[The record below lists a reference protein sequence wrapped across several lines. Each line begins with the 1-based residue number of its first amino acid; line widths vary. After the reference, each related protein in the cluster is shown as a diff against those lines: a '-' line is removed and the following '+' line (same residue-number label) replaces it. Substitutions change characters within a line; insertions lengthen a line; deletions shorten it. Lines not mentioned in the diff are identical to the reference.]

1 MTAKSTVPTKR
12 LVLLDAHAL
21 LHRAYHALP
30 EFTNSHGIPTGGLF
44 GYASMIIRIIA
55 DWKPDYIV
63 ACYDLPQKTFRHE
76 AYDAYKGKRSKTDD
90 ALKIQIEESRRIC
103 DAFCIP
109 IYDQPGFEADDMLG
123 TIVEQLHPH
132 TPPSRPTPANKDDS
146 SAATPPLK
154 GEDSATSD
162 LVEVLIATGDM
173 DTLQLVQGKKVRV
186 FTLKKG
192 MNDTVVYDEDAVIE
206 RFGFGPELLPDYKGL
221 RGDPSDNIIG
231 VPGIGEKTATELILK
246 FGTLEQLYATLH
258 KDREVFIKEGIKE
271 RIVKLLEEHEEQ
283 ALFSKTLATIR
294 RDAPITF
301 ALPDKTWRETCS
313 FDHAETTLKKYEFK
327 SLVARLKDLLTSE
340 NAAAP
345 GPRGA
350 ANAQEPSRTAQIAL
364 WLLDSEKTAA
374 TANDILSYANASTLD
389 DAEKKLVAELHEQ
402 DLGFI
407 FNDIECPLIPILSEM
422 QHHGI
427 LINRDY
433 LKNLSSE
440 LHGHLKSAEQK
451 IYDYVGHE
459 FNINSPK
466 QLGEIIFGELQLHAG
481 IKGFRVKKTASGTY
495 STRESDLEKLAESL
509 DHEQGQ
515 LIRDIFEYRE
525 LQKLLSTYI
534 DNLPGMLDAD
544 SRLHPELIQT
554 GTTTGRFSSQN
565 PNIQNIP
572 IRSELGRKIRHAFI
586 APPGYSILAAD
597 YSQIEL
603 RAAAILS
610 GDPVLIETFREHK
623 DVHASV
629 AAQVFHVPEHEVTGN
644 MRRQAKVINFG
655 ILYGMGVTA
664 LQKNL
669 GTTRKEAQEFYDEY
683 FKRLPKLA
691 EYLDETILQA
701 KKLGYTQTLFG
712 RRRHFPALRSPL
724 PYIKAMAERAASNA
738 PIQGMPADMI
748 KLAMIQITE
757 KLKQANLSDRVHMTM
772 QIHDELVFEVA
783 DEVLPQAQAIIKETM
798 EHVLETVPFDI
809 RNKVPIEVSVSS
821 GKNWGETKE

>member
-1 MTAKSTVPTKR
+1 
-12 LVLLDAHAL
+12 
-21 LHRAYHALP
+21 
-30 EFTNSHGIPTGGLF
+30 
-44 GYASMIIRIIA
+44 
-55 DWKPDYIV
+55 
-63 ACYDLPQKTFRHE
+63 
-76 AYDAYKGKRSKTDD
+76 
-90 ALKIQIEESRRIC
+90 
-103 DAFCIP
+103 
-109 IYDQPGFEADDMLG
+109 MLG
-123 TIVEQLHPH
+123 TIVEQLNPH
-132 TPPSRPTPANKDDS
+132 TPPSRPTPANKDGS

-154 GEDSATSD
+154 GEDSATGD
-162 LVEVLIATGDM
+162 PVEVLIATGDM

-258 KDREVFIKEGIKE
+258 KDRETFIKEGIKE
-271 RIVKLLEEHEEQ
+271 RIVKLLEGHEEQ

-301 ALPDKTWRETCS
+301 ALPEKTWRETCS
-313 FDHAETTLKKYEFK
+313 MERAEPVLKEFEFK
-327 SLVARLKDLLTSE
+327 SLVTRLRELLKSGGV
-340 NAAAP
+340 AP
-345 GPRGA
+345 STRKTIDDAKRTKTAPESADSRESSVGI
-350 ANAQEPSRTAQIAL
+350 PSRTAQIAL

-374 TANDILSYANASTLD
+374 TADDIISYTHAGTLADAEPLLLAQVHEQGLDFVFHHIECPLVPILSDMQNHGI
-389 DAEKKLVAELHEQ
+389 LVDREYLRELSRELHEQ
-402 DLGFI
+402 LART
-407 FNDIECPLIPILSEM
+407 E
-422 QHHGI
+422 
-427 LINRDY
+427 
-433 LKNLSSE
+433 K
-440 LHGHLKSAEQK
+440 K
-451 IYDYVGHE
+451 IYKQVGHE

-509 DHEQGQ
+509 DDEQGQ

-534 DNLPGMLDAD
+534 DNLPDMLDGD

-757 KLKQANLSDRVHMTM
+757 KLRDAGLADKVHMTM

-783 DEVLPQAQAIIKETM
+783 DEVLLQAEKIIKETM
-798 EHVLETVPFDI
+798 ENVLETVPFDI
-809 RNKVPIEVSVSS
+809 QNKVPIEVSVSS